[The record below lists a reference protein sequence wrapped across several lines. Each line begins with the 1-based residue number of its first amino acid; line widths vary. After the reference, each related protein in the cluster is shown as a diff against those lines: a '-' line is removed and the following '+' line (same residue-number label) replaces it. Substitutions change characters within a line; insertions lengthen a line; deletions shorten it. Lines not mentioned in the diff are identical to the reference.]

1 VSLGESFDEVIA
13 AARLGADWAV
23 AVIYRDLH
31 PRLVRFFRSQER
43 READDLVGEVWLAVA
58 QGLALFDGDEAGLR
72 AWVFTIA
79 RRRLVDHRRRAAF
92 RRTDAVDTVA
102 LAERPGADDA
112 ERDALATLVSADVL
126 RRVGEVL
133 SPEQAEV
140 VLLRIVAD
148 LDVDSVARIVRKRPG
163 AVRAL
168 QHRALKRLAE
178 VFPAEP

>member
-1 VSLGESFDEVIA
+1 MSVGSSFDEVLA
-13 AARLGADWAV
+13 GARLGAEWAV
-23 AVIYRDLH
+23 AVLYRDLH
-31 PRLVRFFRSQER
+31 PRLVRFFRSQEPR
-43 READDLVGEVWLAVA
+43 DADDLVGEVWLAVA
-58 QGLALFDGDEAGLR
+58 QGLAAFDGDEAGLR

-92 RRTDAVDTVA
+92 RRTDSVDMVT

-126 RRVGEVL
+126 RRVGEAL
-133 SPEQAEV
+133 SVEQAEV
-140 VLLRIVAD
+140 VLLRVVAD
-148 LDVDSVARIVRKRPG
+148 LDVASVARIVGKRPG

>member
-1 VSLGESFDEVIA
+1 MKPTTSS
-13 AARLGADWAV
+13 ARSGWRWRRV
-23 AVIYRDLH
+23 W
-31 PRLVRFFRSQER
+31 PRSTV
-43 READDLVGEVWLAVA
+43 
-58 QGLALFDGDEAGLR
+58 
-72 AWVFTIA
+72 TIA

-92 RRTDAVDTVA
+92 RRTDAVDTVV
-102 LAERPGADDA
+102 LADRAGADDA

-126 RRVGEVL
+126 RRVAEAL

-148 LDVDSVARIVRKRPG
+148 LDVDSVARIVGKRPG